1 MAVDGILRFDTKID
15 TDGFS
20 SGTKEISSKML
31 DLKNKIGKTESE
43 ISSLQQELEE
53 LANTPVKSST
63 VTNLEKDIAKAK
75 AELSSL
81 YGQADLIGDT
91 KQADLEGM
99 GLGTDYLDNM
109 LEQDT
114 NWQKI
119 QQQITETEAKLQSYE
134 QELKN
139 VRESESEVSG
149 KDTAEY
155 QRKQQ
160 KLQTLSGQ
168 LEVYKARLRET
179 EAKENSNANAAKRS
193 VSALERL
200 KNIVSKA
207 GKAMAS
213 AFKNAT
219 VNIIKKIGSHAK
231 KSSSQMGGLAKSFNM
246 VKQALK
252 GMIVYQ
258 GLSKIFDA
266 VKEGMQ
272 NLAQVSPQTNKNLSM
287 LMSALTRLKNA
298 FATAFAPILN
308 VVAPILT
315 AFINLMSNVAD
326 KIAQLF
332 SALAG
337 NSTYTKAITVQQDY
351 VESIKDTTKATKDNT
366 KANGKNLA
374 GYDRLN
380 VMQQDSS
387 SQKSSKNDLLP
398 KDMFKTVAISN
409 TIKKFADK
417 LRKLFKKQN
426 FKDIGELIG
435 NKLNKALES
444 IDWKSIKK
452 TFKDWAKN
460 IAEFLNGAISSIN
473 FKLVG
478 STIGNGLETA
488 FEFAF
493 TFLTTFDWETFGNQ
507 LANALIG
514 FIESID
520 WSLVGATFG
529 AALNSIILLGF
540 GFVTQ
545 MNEEGGWEELGN
557 SISDMVNGFFE
568 QIDWTKAAKAL
579 SDCVI
584 GLMHTISVALENIDW
599 EQIGNDVGTFLSNI
613 DWGGIIGGV
622 FETIGGFVTMK
633 YGIITG
639 VLEGLG
645 FADWLDEHLGTDIKG
660 FIDDVKRLLKGLIVF
675 IEGVF
680 TLDWKKAWSGV
691 TMSFSGAMDTLKE
704 IARVGIN
711 AIIWALNTVW
721 SFLYAFY
728 AAASNIAGSFLKNL
742 GWFFGQ
748 DWGWETDMN
757 APMIPYLDK
766 DWNWEAPKLA
776 TGTVVPANYGEFLAV
791 LGDNKREAEVV
802 SPISTIKQALIEAMA
817 EIGSTGD
824 SGDINLTVNLDGE
837 VIFNNIV
844 KRNNAV
850 KKRHGVG
857 ALG

>member
-31 DLKNKIGKTESE
+31 DLKNKIEKTESE

-91 KQADLEGM
+91 KQADLESM

-168 LEVYKARLRET
+168 LEVYKARLKET

-315 AFINLMSNVAD
+315 TFINLLSNVAD

-351 VESIKDTTKATKDNT
+351 AESIKDTTKATKDNT
-366 KANGKNLA
+366 KANEKNLA

-387 SQKSSKNDLLP
+387 SQKSSKNELLP

-409 TIKKFADK
+409 TVKKFADK

-444 IDWKSIKK
+444 ID
-452 TFKDWAKN
+452 
-460 IAEFLNGAISSIN
+460 
-473 FKLVG
+473 
-478 STIGNGLETA
+478 
-488 FEFAF
+488 
-493 TFLTTFDWETFGNQ
+493 
-507 LANALIG
+507 
-514 FIESID
+514 
-520 WSLVGATFG
+520 
-529 AALNSIILLGF
+529 
-540 GFVTQ
+540 
-545 MNEEGGWEELGN
+545 
-557 SISDMVNGFFE
+557 
-568 QIDWTKAAKAL
+568 
-579 SDCVI
+579 
-584 GLMHTISVALENIDW
+584 
-599 EQIGNDVGTFLSNI
+599 
-613 DWGGIIGGV
+613 
-622 FETIGGFVTMK
+622 
-633 YGIITG
+633 
-639 VLEGLG
+639 
-645 FADWLDEHLGTDIKG
+645 
-660 FIDDVKRLLKGLIVF
+660 
-675 IEGVF
+675 
-680 TLDWKKAWSGV
+680 
-691 TMSFSGAMDTLKE
+691 
-704 IARVGIN
+704 
-711 AIIWALNTVW
+711 
-721 SFLYAFY
+721 
-728 AAASNIAGSFLKNL
+728 
-742 GWFFGQ
+742 
-748 DWGWETDMN
+748 
-757 APMIPYLDK
+757 
-766 DWNWEAPKLA
+766 
-776 TGTVVPANYGEFLAV
+776 
-791 LGDNKREAEVV
+791 
-802 SPISTIKQALIEAMA
+802 
-817 EIGSTGD
+817 
-824 SGDINLTVNLDGE
+824 
-837 VIFNNIV
+837 
-844 KRNNAV
+844 
-850 KKRHGVG
+850 
-857 ALG
+857 